1 MEIFNC
7 KNNKDMKRI
16 ILACMMALPFMAM
29 AQEPEVQTATTV
41 KAYGDSIVI
50 RKGSGDVKIRIYE
63 EISNG
68 NDRKEEQIYEG
79 IYLTRIDTDRPGILN
94 ALPFVPKRRN
104 TFDPHASGLYIGF
117 SSLSDDFYS
126 FGSTNRASLDASKS
140 WEIGANLFTSSFS
153 LSRDRHWGMTFGLG
167 WGYRSFR
174 LDGNQAFLKH
184 EGATGIF
191 AGDDETVYSK
201 SRLRYFHF
209 RIPISIEWQTR
220 IHKHRP
226 VFFAAGPEVE
236 IRHGIKSMAKVNGHK
251 ETLDK
256 GMYVHPVGINLL
268 AQAGYG
274 NLGFYLRYSTYGLF
288 EKGKGP
294 DVYPLSFGACWYW

>member
-1 MEIFNC
+1 
-7 KNNKDMKRI
+7 MKQL
-16 ILACMMALPFMAM
+16 ILAGRILFPLTGVM
-29 AQEPEVQTATTV
+29 AQETTRRQTIVNTS
-41 KAYGDSIVI
+41 GDSIII
-50 RKGSGDVKIRIYE
+50 RKGDGDVKIKVYE
-63 EISNG
+63 EVTTDG
-68 NDRKEEQIYEG
+68 DAKQEEKLFEG
-79 IYLTRIDTDRPGILN
+79 VYLTRIDTDRPSILD
-94 ALPFVPKRRN
+94 ALPFAPKKRN
-104 TFDPHASGLYIGF
+104 RFDPHSSGLYMGF
-117 SSLSDDFYS
+117 SSLSNDFYS
-126 FGSTNRASLDASKS
+126 FSASDRASLNASKS
-140 WEIGANLFTSSFS
+140 WEIGANLFTSY
-153 LSRDRHWGMTFGLG
+153 LPLTHDRHWGMTFGLG

-174 LDGNQAFLKH
+174 LDGNQAFLKTD
-184 EGATGIF
+184 GATQIVS
-191 AGDDETVYSK
+191 GDDETNYSK

-220 IHKHRP
+220 INGHRP
-226 VFFAAGPEVE
+226 IFVAAGPEVE

-251 ETLDK
+251 ETLGK